1 MPLKI
6 VKRKG
11 REALY
16 VRGTV
21 GGESIY
27 ECTNT
32 SDPKFAEA
40 FRAKRE
46 AELWQASVY
55 GKRAV
60 VTFSDAVV
68 GYVSAEPRSQTTQRH
83 LLRLVNHFGKIKLSA
98 IGQHELDGAYTAIL
112 TQGNEA
118 KGSTKIRAVL
128 TPLRAVLEWAAI
140 RGWCDKPAFERPK
153 VEQVRMQFLRPE
165 EATALVNEA
174 APHIRPLLVFL
185 IATGARMSEALEL
198 DWQDV
203 DLDGARAVVWQK
215 QGNERHI
222 DLPPVALITLSGI
235 PWREGRVFR
244 PVQKRRDSQGVL
256 RWVVGDAYHDT
267 NRTGGGQIKSAWAAA
282 CRRAGLPGHERVW
295 TPKGERWPKK
305 VFVPDMSPHCLRH
318 TFATWHYCVHRDLL
332 KLKEDGGWQ
341 TITMVARYAKKMP
354 DHYRSQIRKWW
365 TYDDWVEIQK
375 CVPYPGQIASEE
387 KKPN

>member
-1 MPLKI
+1 MSLKV

-11 REALY
+11 RDTLY

-21 GGESIY
+21 GGQSIY
-27 ECTNT
+27 ESTGTN
-32 SDPKFAEA
+32 SPKQAEA

-46 AELWQASVY
+46 AELWQESVY

-60 VTFSDAVV
+60 ITFDRAAAAYLAAELRSDTTVTHIERLLGHFRGRKVASIKQQDLDEA
-68 GYVSAEPRSQTTQRH
+68 YRS
-83 LLRLVNHFGKIKLSA
+83 
-98 IGQHELDGAYTAIL
+98 IL
-112 TQGNEA
+112 TAGSEA
-118 KGSTKIRAVL
+118 KAATKIRAIL
-128 TPLRAVLEWAAI
+128 TPLRAILEFSAI

-198 DWQDV
+198 EWQDV

-222 DLPPVALITLSGI
+222 DLPPVAVIALSGI
-235 PWREGRVFR
+235 PWRDGRVFR
-244 PVQKRRDSQGVL
+244 PATKRRDSQGVM
-256 RWVVGDAYHDT
+256 RWVVGDAYYDT
-267 NRTGGGQIKSAWAAA
+267 NRTGGGQIKSAWASA

-295 TPKGERWPKK
+295 TPKGEKWPKRA
-305 VFVPDMSPHCLRH
+305 FVPEMSPHSLRH
-318 TFATWHYCVHRDLL
+318 TFATWHYCANRDLL

-341 TITMVARYAKKMP
+341 TITMVTRYAKKMP
-354 DHYRSQIRKWW
+354 DHYQGQIRKWW
-365 TYDDWVEIQK
+365 AYDDWPDIQK
-375 CVPYPGQIASEE
+375 CVPYPGQLVGKEE
-387 KKPN
+387 